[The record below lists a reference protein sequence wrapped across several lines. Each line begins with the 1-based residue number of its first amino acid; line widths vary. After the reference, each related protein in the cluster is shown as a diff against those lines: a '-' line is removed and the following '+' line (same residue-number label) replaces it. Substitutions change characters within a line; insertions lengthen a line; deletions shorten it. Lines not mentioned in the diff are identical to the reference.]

1 MAEEAGLSK
10 RERQKARR
18 DAKLVEQRREAA
30 TARRRRLLTF
40 AVVGLVLVGL
50 VGLAVAN
57 QVRQRAEVTR
67 VQQEAAAKLDE
78 LGCTEDA
85 AMDDLGGG
93 HLGSNQELI
102 ANPPETLYPDRPA
115 SSGQH
120 VGSVAQTGVYDAQ
133 IDERLLVH
141 DLEHGYILGYYSPDA
156 PPEQIEQLKQWG
168 SEAID
173 GDFAKTIVA
182 PYPAGLPDGANFA
195 YVAWGFRQVCD
206 TFDPDVAQAFATAHH
221 GGAGIAPETTVPAHI
236 GAGQGQLAPEGG
248 EPLLLPPLAGGG
260 EGAAPSEGGTEG
272 GQPASEAAT
281 EG

>member
-1 MAEEAGLSK
+1 VAEEAGLSK

-18 DAKLVEQRREAA
+18 DAKVVEQRRQAA
-30 TARRRRLLTF
+30 KARRQRLLTF
-40 AVVGLVLVGL
+40 AVIGLVLVGL
-50 VGLAVAN
+50 ISLAIVNRVREGEQARQVVAN
-57 QVRQRAEVTR
+57 
-67 VQQEAAAKLDE
+67 AAAKLDE

-85 AMDDLGGG
+85 SMDDLGGG

-115 SSGQH
+115 SSGRH
-120 VGSVAQTGVYDAQ
+120 VGSVAQTGVYDVQ
-133 IDERLLVH
+133 VDERLLVH

-156 PPEQIEQLKQWG
+156 PPGQIEQLKQWG

-182 PYPAGLPDGANFA
+182 PYPAGLPDGTNFA
-195 YVAWGFRQVCD
+195 YVAWGIRQVCD

-221 GGAGIAPETTVPAHI
+221 SGAGIAPEKTLPAHI

>member
-18 DAKLVEQRREAA
+18 DAKAVEQRRQAA
-30 TARRRRLLTF
+30 KSRRQRLLTF
-40 AVVGLVLVGL
+40 AVIGLVLIGL
-50 VGLAVAN
+50 ISFVVFN
-57 QVRQRAEVTR
+57 QVREG
-67 VQQEAAAKLDE
+67 QQADQLVADAAAKFDE

-85 AMDDLGGG
+85 QMDDLGGG
-93 HLGSNQELI
+93 HLASNQELI
-102 ANPPETLYPDRPA
+102 ANPPATLYPDRPG

-120 VGSVAQTGVYDAQ
+120 VGSVAQTGVYDVQ

-168 SEAID
+168 QEAID
-173 GDFAKTIVA
+173 GDFAKTIIA
-182 PYPAGLPDGANFA
+182 PYPDGLPSGANFA

-206 TFDPDVAQAFATAHH
+206 TFDPQVATAFATAHH
-221 GGAGIAPETTVPAHI
+221 SGAGSAPENTLPAHT
-236 GAGQGQLAPEGG
+236 GPGQGQLAPEGG
-248 EPLLLPPLAGGG
+248 EPLLLPPLDGGG
-260 EGAAPSEGGTEG
+260 QGTTPSEGVTEG
-272 GQPASEAAT
+272 SQPASEAAT

>member
-1 MAEEAGLSK
+1 VAEEAGLSK

-18 DAKLVEQRREAA
+18 DAKVVEQRRQAA
-30 TARRRRLLTF
+30 KSRRQRLLTF
-40 AVVGLVLVGL
+40 AVVGLVLLGL

-57 QVRQRAEVTR
+57 QLRQRSEVTR

-85 AMDDLGGG
+85 SMDDLGGG
-93 HLGSNQELI
+93 HLGSNQEVV
-102 ANPPETLYPDRPA
+102 ANPPATLYPDRPT

-120 VGSVAQTGVYDAQ
+120 VGSVAQTGVYDVQ

-141 DLEHGYILGYYSPDA
+141 DLEHGYIVGYYSPDA
-156 PPEQIEQLKQWG
+156 PQDQIEQLKRWG

-173 GDFAKTIVA
+173 GDFPKTIVA
-182 PYPAGLPDGANFA
+182 PYPDGLPGGANFS

-206 TFDPDVAQAFATAHH
+206 TFDRDVAQAFATAHH
-221 GGAGIAPETTVPAHI
+221 SGAGIAPEKTLPAHV
-236 GAGQGQLAPEGG
+236 GDGQGQLAPEGG
-248 EPLLLPPLAGGG
+248 EPLLLPPLAGDGQ
-260 EGAAPSEGGTEG
+260 GAAPGESEG